1 MLTHIKWVCFSAS
14 TKAGFS
20 IFCGKKNN
28 QVVSYLNRVLERL
41 NYQSKP
47 VTHISQTGSLVFQDP
62 FGGSNYGNLDL
73 VFGLSPSRLLTVPL
87 RFHLLSI
94 WRIEQRLSLLTRIK
108 WFCFSASAK
117 AGFSFFYGKKNNQA
131 VFYLNRVLES
141 LNYQI

>member
-1 MLTHIKWVCFSAS
+1 MLTHIKWFCFSAS
-14 TKAGFS
+14 TKTGFS

-41 NYQSKP
+41 NYLSKP

-94 WRIEQRLSLLTRIK
+94 WRIEQSGWLRWRVDEWRAVAWRAWISVLGCVSV
-108 WFCFSASAK
+108 FCW
-117 AGFSFFYGKKNNQA
+117 KKQ
-131 VFYLNRVLES
+131 S
-141 LNYQI
+141 C